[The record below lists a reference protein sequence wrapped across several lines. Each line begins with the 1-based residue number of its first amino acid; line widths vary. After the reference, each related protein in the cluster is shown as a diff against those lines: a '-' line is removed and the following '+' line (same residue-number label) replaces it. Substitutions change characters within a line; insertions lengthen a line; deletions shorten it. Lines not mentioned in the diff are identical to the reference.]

1 MPSLRSIRSRIRSV
15 KNTRQITKAME
26 MVASAKMRKAQQRV
40 LDTRPYAEKI
50 YELMHRI
57 ASREKAWS
65 SPFFETRPVQTIG
78 VLLVSTDRGLCGAI
92 NANLFRSLV
101 RFMKERPGVR
111 FEFVTIG
118 RKGRDFIRRSGF
130 NLTGVIQGV
139 KDRGTIEEILP
150 ATQLVIEEFSE
161 KKNWQEAW
169 IFYTQFESIMS
180 QKPRHEKLLPIDPE
194 VLTGSGN
201 RPNGHSGEDLYEPD
215 RRDILDVL
223 IPRYFETVI
232 FQRVL
237 ENFASEYS
245 ARMVAMKNATANA
258 KEVIYGLTLTYNKL
272 RQANITKEIS
282 EISSGAEA
290 ISQG

>member
-1 MPSLRSIRSRIRSV
+1 MPSLRSIRSRIKSV

-40 LDTRPYAEKI
+40 IDTRPYAEKI
-50 YELMHRI
+50 YDLMHRI
-57 ASREKAWS
+57 AYLERSF
-65 SPFFETRPVQTIG
+65 PHPYFEVRPVKTAGI
-78 VLLVSTDRGLCGAI
+78 VLVSTDRGLCGAI
-92 NANLFRSLV
+92 NANLFRSLT
-101 RFMKERPGVR
+101 RFMKERPGTN

-118 RKGRDFIRRSGF
+118 RKGRDFVRRSR
-130 NLTGVIQGV
+130 LPLQGVIHGV

-150 ATQLVIEEFSE
+150 ATQVVIEEFYT
-161 KKNWQEAW
+161 KKHWEEVW

-180 QKPRHEKLLPIDPE
+180 QKPKHEKLLPIDPQF
-194 VLTGSGN
+194 LTEKIPAGL
-201 RPNGHSGEDLYEPD
+201 SGEYLFEPD

-232 FQRVL
+232 FQRVM

>member
-1 MPSLRSIRSRIRSV
+1 MPSLRSIRSRIKSV

-40 LDTRPYAEKI
+40 IDTRPYAEKI
-50 YELMHRI
+50 YDLMHRI
-57 ASREKAWS
+57 AYLERSF
-65 SPFFETRPVQTIG
+65 PHPYFEVRPVMTAGI
-78 VLLVSTDRGLCGAI
+78 VLVSTDRGLCGAI
-92 NANLFRSLV
+92 NANLFRSLT
-101 RFMKERPGVR
+101 RFMKERPGTN

-118 RKGRDFIRRSGF
+118 RKGRDFVRRSR
-130 NLTGVIQGV
+130 LPLQGVIHGV

-150 ATQLVIEEFSE
+150 ATQVVIEEFYT
-161 KKNWQEAW
+161 KKHWEEVW

-180 QKPRHEKLLPIDPE
+180 QKPKHEKLLPIDPQF
-194 VLTGSGN
+194 LTEKIPAGL
-201 RPNGHSGEDLYEPD
+201 SGEYLFEPD

-232 FQRVL
+232 FQRVM

>member
-57 ASREKAWS
+57 AAREKAWP
-65 SPFFETRPVQTIG
+65 SPFFEVRTVRTIG
-78 VLLVSTDRGLCGAI
+78 IVLISTDRGLCGAI
-92 NANLFRSLV
+92 NSNLFRTLLK
-101 RFMKERPGVR
+101 FMKDRPGIR

-118 RKGRDFIRRSGF
+118 RKGRDFVRRAGLT
-130 NLTGVIQGV
+130 LTGVIQGV
-139 KDRGTIEEILP
+139 KDRGTIAEILP
-150 ATQLVIEEFSE
+150 ATQLVIEEFAA
-161 KKNWQEAW
+161 KKKWDEVW
-169 IFYTQFESIMS
+169 TFYTQFESIMS
-180 QKPRHEKLLPIDPE
+180 QKSRFEKLLPIAPDI
-194 VLTGSGN
+194 VSGK
-201 RPNGHSGEDLYEPD
+201 PQTEILGDYLFEPD
-215 RRDILDVL
+215 RREILDVL

-290 ISQG
+290 IGQG

>member
-57 ASREKAWS
+57 SAREKSWS
-65 SPFFETRPVQTIG
+65 SPFFEIRPVQTIG
-78 VLLVSTDRGLCGAI
+78 ILLVSTDRGLCGAI
-92 NANLFRSLV
+92 NSNLFRTLL

-118 RKGRDFIRRSGF
+118 RKGRDFVRRGGY

-161 KKNWQEAW
+161 KKSWQEAW

-180 QKPRHEKLLPIDPE
+180 QKPRYEKLLPIAPE
-194 VLTGSGN
+194 VLAGSGQN
-201 RPNGHSGEDLYEPD
+201 ANAGEYLYEPD

-245 ARMVAMKNATANA
+245 ARMVAMKNATSNA

>member
-57 ASREKAWS
+57 AAREKAWP
-65 SPFFETRPVQTIG
+65 SPFFEVRTVRTIG
-78 VLLVSTDRGLCGAI
+78 IVLISTDRGLCGAI
-92 NANLFRSLV
+92 NSNLFRTLLK
-101 RFMKERPGVR
+101 FMKDRPGIR

-118 RKGRDFIRRSGF
+118 RKGRDFVRRAGLT
-130 NLTGVIQGV
+130 LTGVIQGV
-139 KDRGTIEEILP
+139 KDRGTIAEILP
-150 ATQLVIEEFSE
+150 ATQLVIEEFAT
-161 KKNWQEAW
+161 KKKWDEVW
-169 IFYTQFESIMS
+169 TFYTQFESIMS
-180 QKPRHEKLLPIDPE
+180 QKSRFEKLLPIAPDI
-194 VLTGSGN
+194 VSGK
-201 RPNGHSGEDLYEPD
+201 PQTEILGDYLFEPD
-215 RRDILDVL
+215 RREILDVL

-290 ISQG
+290 IGQG